1 MVAKSN
7 VIKERGL
14 RILKL
19 GEQAT
24 FQNPRRIGAIGS
36 ASVSKAEG
44 REFKSLILH
53 IFFTNATFFFQKKN
67 ELVTT

>member
-24 FQNPRRIGAIGS
+24 IPSRKVNMAERLRR
-36 ASVSKAEG
+36 
-44 REFKSLILH
+44 
-53 IFFTNATFFFQKKN
+53 
-67 ELVTT
+67 